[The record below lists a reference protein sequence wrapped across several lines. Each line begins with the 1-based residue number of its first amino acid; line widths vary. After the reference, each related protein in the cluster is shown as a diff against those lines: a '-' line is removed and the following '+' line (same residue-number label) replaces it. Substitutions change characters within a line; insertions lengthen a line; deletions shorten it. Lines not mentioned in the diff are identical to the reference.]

1 MKPPLLSPERSL
13 LLQRLEKV
21 PDCSPGNLNAQL
33 PLNEQTICRNGLSAA
48 KRHKR
53 PEFLGYVKAASR
65 QAESEPARLFLL
77 TNFQRRA
84 LLLQERLYVKASA
97 ALKRALAPLVSLL
110 RAT

>member
-1 MKPPLLSPERSL
+1 
-13 LLQRLEKV
+13 
-21 PDCSPGNLNAQL
+21 LNAQL